1 MQPFAWTV
9 EDIETERIAAAM
21 RIRVALVSPVSTTS
35 PIPTLS
41 SNRANHPRT
50 LTEGRGHTHCGI
62 ICELKKQVRIG
73 LVLRGEVQPAI
84 SDRARV
90 AHGTQISPDRQALQD
105 AVSGRS
111 ARCCLHRRG
120 EPDQPLVNASCD
132 VGLALRPLP
141 PATTPSERR
150 PNRNPLR
157 MNGIRL
163 RVAEIVS

>member
-1 MQPFAWTV
+1 
-9 EDIETERIAAAM
+9 M
-21 RIRVALVSPVSTTS
+21 RIRFILVSPVSTTS

-132 VGLALRPLP
+132 VGLAGFAERILAPLSPAARP
-141 PATTPSERR
+141 SVRR

-157 MNGIRL
+157 MNGIRF
-163 RVAEIVS
+163 RVAEIAS